1 LDIKINDLQKITY
14 NAKRKSLP
22 YFEILKN
29 ARVYSFSPESLEKID
44 KLVTLVNEGSEDAK
58 IKKPSQILFNFL
70 EKSGYLEYLQKEVNN
85 EKLQKIH
92 YLTQFL
98 EKMCQY
104 ESVSLHKSNL
114 LGFLEVFEYGM
125 ESGDEGD
132 VEQPITTSDCVQI
145 MTVHASKGLEFKYV
159 YLINLVE
166 DRFPSRKHKDGIE
179 IPEELVKEK
188 APTGDAHYQ
197 EERRLFYVAL
207 TRAKKSTY
215 LYSADNYGGV
225 REKKISRFLSE
236 IGFVGNTD
244 FEKELTKKTLKST
257 SEKIADSSRLEQFEV
272 PKKFSFSQLASYESC
287 PYQYKLAHVI
297 KIPTRGNAS
306 LSFGQT
312 MHSTMQKFY
321 TRVQELN
328 KVKQSSLFT
337 LQKEAGAEKGSGV
350 KYPSLENLID
360 LYNQS
365 WIDDWYQNSEQ
376 KKTYYEQ
383 GKDIL
388 KKFYEKNFPNFDI
401 PISLEGWFKVSI
413 EGNILHGRI
422 DRIDQ
427 LPDGTLEIIDY
438 KTGRPKTKLESSDK
452 DQLLLY
458 QIATEELPQFH
469 HIGKTSKLTFYYLN
483 DGTMISFLGTQKE
496 IEKFKSKTALI
507 IEKISS
513 HSFEPTPS
521 QYVCGSCAFKE
532 ICEFRQL

>member
-1 LDIKINDLQKITY
+1 
-14 NAKRKSLP
+14 
-22 YFEILKN
+22 
-29 ARVYSFSPESLEKID
+29 
-44 KLVTLVNEGSEDAK
+44 
-58 IKKPSQILFNFL
+58 
-70 EKSGYLEYLQKEVNN
+70 
-85 EKLQKIH
+85 
-92 YLTQFL
+92 
-98 EKMCQY
+98 
-104 ESVSLHKSNL
+104 
-114 LGFLEVFEYGM
+114 M

-337 LQKEAGAEKGSGV
+337 PQKDVDMKKDTGV

-376 KKTYYEQ
+376 KKIYYEQ

-388 KKFYEKNFPNFDI
+388 KNFYEKNFPNFDI

-413 EGNILHGRI
+413 DGNILHGRI

-438 KTGRPKTKLESSDK
+438 KTGRPKEKLESSDK

-483 DGTMISFLGTQKE
+483 NGTKISFLGTQKE
-496 IEKFKSKTALI
+496 IGKFKSKTALI

-513 HSFEPTPS
+513 HSFEATPS
-521 QYVCGSCAFKE
+521 QYVCGSCSFKE